1 MSTMATAT
9 HLHRVNSASSRRV
22 IIVRQTSIKQKPTI
36 SIEQNSQ
43 QLTDS
48 SISTKPRRSLFK

>member
-9 HLHRVNSASSRRV
+9 HLHRVNSTSSRRV
-22 IIVRQTSIKQKPTI
+22 IIVRQTSVKLKPTI

-43 QLTDS
+43 QLTD
-48 SISTKPRRSLFK
+48 ISTSNKPHRSLFK